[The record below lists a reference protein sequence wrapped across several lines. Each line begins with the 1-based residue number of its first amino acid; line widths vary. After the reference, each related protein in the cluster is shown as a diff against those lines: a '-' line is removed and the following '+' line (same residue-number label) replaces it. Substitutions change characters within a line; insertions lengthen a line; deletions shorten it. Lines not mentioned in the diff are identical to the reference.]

1 MARRDDDGESRPK
14 RSWREIDKMRDKS
27 SGGRSS
33 SGNRSAAQQDRLE
46 RSQAYRQYKANLD
59 KFFSGSGTAPDG
71 LKGLLDPTG
80 AKSARATAIEAIQEA
95 SATDRRRWAELVKV
109 FVETHE
115 LPEDPF
121 LLTEFLGHPREA
133 VAAKALAKLRA
144 LVDDGR
150 MKKIPAS
157 LDQQLRSLELIADDD
172 EVKTSARQL
181 RERLRGL

>member
-14 RSWREIDKMRDKS
+14 RSWREIDRMRDKS

-33 SGNRSAAQQDRLE
+33 GGRSSYQQERLE

-59 KFFSGSGTAPDG
+59 KFFSGSGSAPEG

-80 AKSARATAIEAIQEA
+80 EKSARTKAIEEIQKA
-95 SATDRRRWAELVKV
+95 SAEDRRRWSELVKE
-109 FVETHE
+109 FVQQYE

-133 VAAKALAKLRA
+133 VAAKALAKLTSMVAEDR
-144 LVDDGR
+144 L
-150 MKKIPAS
+150 KKVPAS
-157 LDQQLRSLELIADDD
+157 LDQQLRSLELTADDD
-172 EVKTSARQL
+172 EVKAAARSL
-181 RERLRGL
+181 REKLRG

>member
-33 SGNRSAAQQDRLE
+33 GAARSTAQQDRLE

-59 KFFSGSGTAPDG
+59 KFFSGTGSAPEG

-80 AKSARATAIEAIQEA
+80 EKSARTKAIEEIQKA
-95 SATDRRRWAELVKV
+95 SAEDRRRWAELVKA

-133 VAAKALAKLRA
+133 VAAKALGRLAG
-144 LVDDGR
+144 LVEEGR
-150 MKKIPAS
+150 IKKVPAS
-157 LDQQLRSLELIADDD
+157 LDQQLRSLELTADDD
-172 EVKTSARQL
+172 EVKADARAL
-181 RERLRGL
+181 REKLRG

>member
-33 SGNRSAAQQDRLE
+33 GAGRSSAQQERLE

-59 KFFSGSGTAPDG
+59 KFFGGTGSAPEG

-80 AKSARATAIEAIQEA
+80 EKSARTKAIEEIQKA
-95 SATDRRRWAELVKV
+95 SAEDRRRWAELVKA
-109 FVETHE
+109 FVEAHE

-133 VAAKALAKLRA
+133 VAAKALARLQG
-144 LVDDGR
+144 LVAEDR
-150 MKKIPAS
+150 IKKVPAS
-157 LDQQLRSLELIADDD
+157 LDQQLRSLELTADDD
-172 EVKTSARQL
+172 EVKASARAL
-181 RERLRGL
+181 REKLRG